1 MIAAVAVTSAS
12 ALAFAVA
19 GAGADRPPLALSATP
34 TRVVLAAGAWIAVR
48 VTNAGRAPVVV
59 DAATA
64 GFALDPSGRP
74 RITGLREAT
83 HWLELA
89 PRRLTLGAGRSAAV
103 AVSAVVPRGARPGEH
118 VALVL
123 FRTRP
128 RAGAPAPIVM
138 QVGVV
143 VTVRV
148 PGRVVRRLDVRGL
161 RSVRHGRRRTLL
173 LAIWNRGNVSEVLP
187 RRRVRVVLR
196 RRGRLL
202 ATLLPVRRQI
212 LPHAVAVLALRY
224 AGGVRGW
231 VQAAVAIRHPRPGS
245 AILRR
250 TYRIRL

>member
-1 MIAAVAVTSAS
+1 VIAAAAFTAAS

-34 TRVVLAAGAWIAVR
+34 TRVVLAAGAWTAVR

-59 DAATA
+59 DVATSA
-64 GFALDPSGRP
+64 FVLDPSGRP
-74 RITGLREAT
+74 RISGLDEAD
-83 HWLELA
+83 HWLVLA
-89 PRRLTLGAGRSAAV
+89 PRRLALGAGRSATV
-103 AVSAVVPRGARPGEH
+103 AVSAVVPRRARPGEH
-118 VALVL
+118 AALIL

-128 RAGAPAPIVM
+128 RAGAPVPIVM

-161 RSVRHGRRRTLL
+161 RLVRHGRRRTFLL
-173 LAIWNRGNVSEVLP
+173 TIWNRGNVSEALP
-187 RRRVRVVLR
+187 MRRVRVVLR
-196 RRGRLL
+196 RGGRLF
-202 ATLLPVRRQI
+202 ATLLPLRRQI

-245 AILRR
+245 ALLRR

>member
-1 MIAAVAVTSAS
+1 VIAAVALTSAS
-12 ALAFAVA
+12 ALAVA

-34 TRVVLAAGAWIAVR
+34 TRVVLAAGAWTAVR
-48 VTNAGRAPVVV
+48 VTNVGKAPVVV
-59 DAATA
+59 DAGTA

-74 RITGLREAT
+74 RISGVDGGD
-83 HWLELA
+83 HWLVLA
-89 PRRLTLGAGRSAAV
+89 PRRLALGAGRSGTV
-103 AVSAVVPRGARPGEH
+103 AVSAVAPRRAPPGEH
-118 VALVL
+118 AALIL

-128 RAGAPAPIVM
+128 RAGSPVPIVM

-161 RSVRHGRRRTLL
+161 RLLRRGRRRTFLL
-173 LAIWNRGNVSEVLP
+173 TIWNRGNVSEVLP
-187 RRRVRVVLR
+187 LRRVRIVLR
-196 RRGRLL
+196 RRGRPF
-202 ATLLPVRRQI
+202 ATLLPSRRQI

-231 VQAAVAIRHPRPGS
+231 VEAAVAVRRARPGA

-250 TYRIRL
+250 TFRIRL